1 MADSHALQPPVAA
14 PPRCKRHPEVETR
27 LRCNRCDE
35 PMCTRCA
42 VHTPVGYRCRD
53 CIREHQDRA
62 YNMEP
67 GDPWIAMGTG
77 MVLAAVGLPV
87 AGFVSGLVGIFLGLL
102 IAFLTGGAAGT
113 LLARIVRRA
122 VQRRRGRRLGL
133 FAVVG
138 VLLGCL
144 LGSAVLF
151 VLTGRLFLS
160 PALLV
165 FLAVTLVSA
174 WPLLK

>member
-1 MADSHALQPPVAA
+1 MTGLQASQPPVVA
-14 PPRCKRHPEVETR
+14 PLRCKRHPEVETR
-27 LRCNRCDE
+27 LRCNKCDE

-77 MVLAAVGLPV
+77 LALAAIGLPV
-87 AGFVSGLVGIFLGLL
+87 AGFVSGLVGTFLGLL
-102 IAFLTGGAAGT
+102 IAILTGGAAGS
-113 LLARIVRRA
+113 LLAQIVRRA

-133 FAVVG
+133 FAVCG
-138 VLLGCL
+138 VLLGCI
-144 LGSAVLF
+144 LGSVVLA
-151 VLTGRLFLS
+151 VLTGRLFLN

-165 FLAVTLVSA
+165 FLVMTLVSA

>member
-1 MADSHALQPPVAA
+1 
-14 PPRCKRHPEVETR
+14 
-27 LRCNRCDE
+27 
-35 PMCTRCA
+35 MCTRCA

-87 AGFVSGLVGIFLGLL
+87 AGFVSGLVGTFLGLL

-113 LLARIVRRA
+113 LLARIVRRV

-138 VLLGCL
+138 VL
-144 LGSAVLF
+144 GSAVLL
-151 VLTGRLFLS
+151 VLTGRLFLN